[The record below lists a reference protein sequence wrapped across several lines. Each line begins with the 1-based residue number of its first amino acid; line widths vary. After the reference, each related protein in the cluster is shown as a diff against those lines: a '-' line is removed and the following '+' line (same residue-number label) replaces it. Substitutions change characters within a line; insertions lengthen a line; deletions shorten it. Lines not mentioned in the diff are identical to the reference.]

1 MKKSKSIN
9 MFLID
14 GSPTGRIKCTMQN
27 WTGVAYKV
35 PRNLISECYKSG
47 GNITEHLKQS
57 GIYFLI
63 G

>member
-1 MKKSKSIN
+1 

-57 GIYFLI
+57 GIYL
-63 G
+63 